1 MILCLSMVGHSLLDL
16 PVHND
21 DAHRHFF
28 PFSNYR
34 FISPFSYWDPNHYG
48 RIVAFVEMAL
58 VLAVNPIALSLLNSP
73 WTKGIVIAIDL
84 FYLFGYYRF
93 YLSAG

>member
-1 MILCLSMVGHSLLDL
+1 
-16 PVHND
+16 
-21 DAHRHFF
+21 
-28 PFSNYR
+28 
-34 FISPFSYWDPNHYG
+34 
-48 RIVAFVEMAL
+48 MAL